1 MTTAQTGATLT
12 TTPEVTFRLPD
23 VSDGV
28 RLWEIARDSKVLDL
42 NSSYAYVLWCQDYA
56 RSSVVAEVDGRV
68 VGFVTGYVRPQ
79 APDTVMV
86 WQVAV
91 DADQRGLGLAG
102 RMLMAL
108 MDRVEEDAITRMQTT
123 ISPDNEASQKLFTS
137 FADKRGM
144 TITRRDYFAPE
155 DFPDSHEP
163 EDLYT
168 IAPRV

>member
-1 MTTAQTGATLT
+1 MTPTQMSATLT
-12 TTPEVTFRLPD
+12 PSPEVTFRAPD

-28 RLWEIARDSKVLDL
+28 RLWEIARDSEVLDL
-42 NSSYAYVLWCQDYA
+42 NSSYSYVLWCQDYS
-56 RSSVVAEVDGRV
+56 RTSVVAEVDGKV

-102 RMLMAL
+102 RMLTAL
-108 MDRVEEDAITRMQTT
+108 MDRVEGDAITRMQTT
-123 ISPDNEASQKLFTS
+123 ISPDNDASQALFTR
-137 FADKRGM
+137 FAERRGM

-155 DFPDSHEP
+155 VFPDSHEP

-168 IAPRV
+168 IAPRT

>member
-1 MTTAQTGATLT
+1 MTPPQTSATLT
-12 TTPEVTFRLPD
+12 TTPEVSFREPD

-28 RLWEIARDSKVLDL
+28 RLWEIARDSEVLDL

-56 RSSVVAEVDGRV
+56 RTSIVAEVDGSV

-102 RMLMAL
+102 RMLTAL
-108 MDRVEEDAITRMQTT
+108 MDRVETDSITRMQTT

-137 FADKRGM
+137 FAERRGM

-168 IAPRV
+168 IAPRT

>member
-1 MTTAQTGATLT
+1 MTPIQTSATLT
-12 TTPEVTFRLPD
+12 TTPEVSFREPD
-23 VSDGV
+23 VADGV
-28 RLWEIARDSKVLDL
+28 RLWEIARDSEVLDL

-56 RSSVVAEVDGRV
+56 RTSIVAEVDGTV

-102 RMLMAL
+102 RMLSAL
-108 MDRVEEDAITRMQTT
+108 MDRVETDSITRMQTT

-137 FADKRGM
+137 FAERRDM
-144 TITRRDYFAPE
+144 TISRRDYFAPE

-168 IAPRV
+168 IAPRA